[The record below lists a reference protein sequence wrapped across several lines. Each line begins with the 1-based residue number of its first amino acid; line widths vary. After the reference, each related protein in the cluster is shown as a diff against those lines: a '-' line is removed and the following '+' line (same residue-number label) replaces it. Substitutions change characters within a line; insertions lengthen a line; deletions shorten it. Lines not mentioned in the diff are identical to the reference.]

1 MSHFTIE
8 NNPDLIDTEWSMN
21 VAQHISDS
29 FLIADE
35 FSTLRSVRS
44 QLTDCASLQ
53 HNYSNISPVAA
64 SGAASQLSIL
74 TRASREREPEHDL
87 TSGHHGPAS
96 LVSSITA
103 SSASVTMEA
112 APAPGP
118 RTPPS
123 ERQRR
128 RERSVAEEM
137 RRSRL
142 AEISDLT
149 RLQGPLT
156 EDAVVKTLQARFYN
170 QNYQVGS
177 KFTWIERNKASP

>member
-1 MSHFTIE
+1 MF
-8 NNPDLIDTEWSMN
+8 NN
-21 VAQHISDS
+21 V
-29 FLIADE
+29 LIADE

-64 SGAASQLSIL
+64 SGAASQLS
-74 TRASREREPEHDL
+74 REPENDM

-96 LVSSITA
+96 LVSSNL
-103 SSASVTMEA
+103 SSAVSNAPMEV
-112 APAPGP
+112 APAP

-128 RERSVAEEM
+128 RGRSVAEEM

-149 RLQGPLT
+149 RLAGPLT

-170 QNYQVGS
+170 QNYQVGPL
-177 KFTWIERNKASP
+177 WWW

>member
-1 MSHFTIE
+1 M
-8 NNPDLIDTEWSMN
+8 
-21 VAQHISDS
+21 
-29 FLIADE
+29 
-35 FSTLRSVRS
+35 RS

-64 SGAASQLSIL
+64 SGAASQLSIVS
-74 TRASREREPEHDL
+74 RASREHEV
-87 TSGHHGPAS
+87 TSGHYGPAS
-96 LVSSITA
+96 LVSSNTV
-103 SSASVTMEA
+103 SSAVSLHNAPMEA
-112 APAPGP
+112 APVPQPP

-123 ERQRR
+123 EVRRR

-170 QNYQVGS
+170 QNYQVS
-177 KFTWIERNKASP
+177 

>member
-8 NNPDLIDTEWSMN
+8 NNPDLIDTEWRMN
-21 VAQHISDS
+21 VGWHYCNS

-64 SGAASQLSIL
+64 SGAASQLSIV
-74 TRASREREPEHDL
+74 SREREPEHDL

-103 SSASVTMEA
+103 SSAVSVPMEA
-112 APAPGP
+112 APAPGLP

-128 RERSVAEEM
+128 RDRSVAEEM